1 MISPKYKYNTRHK
14 IVIGIG
20 IAIMLLLNVLSY
32 KVWIDP
38 KIEVPHRECVELPV
52 DVECTENGQKQ
63 VYEVSSSRHY
73 IIRNDEVSTCEEYKE
88 VPRKIYAWNM
98 CWHILTGVYLSFE
111 LIFILICICI
121 LIDRLIKWA
130 HSDDK

>member
-20 IAIMLLLNVLSY
+20 IAIMLVLNVLSY

-88 VPRKIYAWNM
+88 VPRKIDSWNF
-98 CWHILTGVYLSFE
+98 CWHVLTGVYLIAEF
-111 LIFILICICI
+111 IFILVCMCE
-121 LIDRLIKWA
+121 LIARLIKWVR
-130 HSDDK
+130 SDDE

>member
-14 IVIGIG
+14 IAIGIG
-20 IAIMLLLNVLSY
+20 IAIMLLLNILSY
-32 KVWIDP
+32 KVWTDP

-73 IIRNDEVSTCEEYKE
+73 IIRNDEVSTCTEYKE
-88 VPRKIYAWNM
+88 VPRKIDSWNIV
-98 CWHILTGVYLSFE
+98 WHILTGIYLIAE
-111 LIFILICICI
+111 LILIIVYICI
-121 LIDRLIKWA
+121 LIDKLIKWVR
-130 HSDDK
+130 SDDE